1 MQGNIIEHDLISILS
16 IYSEKEKPFLN
27 KEDELDSIDQ
37 EIKSSKSEYIYN
49 GIKSVFSTCIETKE
63 EKDDNSENSDFNN
76 RLYLHKKREKKKYF
90 LFEKKVKEER
100 YKRRGR
106 SSKNQHKTGKHNK
119 FSDDNIIIKIKTY
132 FLNNFL
138 PDVVNK
144 NVANKSYFLKKVPNS
159 FIGKIEGRT
168 NLKLLDSI
176 YADVLKREIISSK
189 YSKSASN
196 ENKNIVNRILKEN
209 NQPKVIK
216 ILNLKVG
223 ELFEIFRR
231 KLYNNDENITNDL
244 REKIQDLDLLDN
256 DNKYKDFEYF
266 INKLEEKKKKPI
278 EKFNNYKQ
286 KLERFCFK
294 YEKWF
299 KDRAKK

>member
-63 EKDDNSENSDFNN
+63 SKDDNSENSDFNN
-76 RLYLHKKREKKKYF
+76 RIYLHKKREKKKYF
-90 LFEKKVKEER
+90 RF
-100 YKRRGR
+100 KRRGR
-106 SSKNQHKTGKHNK
+106 SSKNQHKIRKHNK

-144 NVANKSYFLKKVPNS
+144 NVANKSYFLKKVPNH
-159 FIGKIEGRT
+159 FIRKIEGQT

-189 YSKSASN
+189 YSKSAPD

>member
-37 EIKSSKSEYIYN
+37 EIKSSKSEDICN
-49 GIKSVFSTCIETKE
+49 VINCVFSTCIDTKE
-63 EKDDNSENSDFNN
+63 VNDDNSENNEFNN
-76 RLYLHKKREKKKYF
+76 RLYLLKKKTKKKYF
-90 LFEKKVKEER
+90 LFER
-100 YKRRGR
+100 YKPRGR
-106 SSKNQHKTGKHNK
+106 SSKNQHKIGKHDT
-119 FSDDNIIIKIKTY
+119 FSKDNMIIKIKTY

-138 PDVVNK
+138 LDVVNQ
-144 NVANKSYFLKKVPNS
+144 NVTNKSYFLKKFPNF
-159 FIGKIEGRT
+159 FIRKIEGQT
-168 NLKLLDSI
+168 NLQLLDSI
-176 YADVLKREIISSK
+176 YADVLKRENISSK
-189 YSKSASN
+189 YSKSTKN
-196 ENKNIVNRILKEN
+196 ENKNIVNRILEEN

-266 INKLEEKKKKPI
+266 INKLEEKKKKSI
-278 EKFNNYKQ
+278 KKFNDYKQ
-286 KLERFCFK
+286 KLELFCIK
-294 YEKWF
+294 YENWF